1 MITRKLNIREIIEK
15 KRSFFLLGPRGT
27 GKTKLVNASLPDN
40 SHTMLIDLLK
50 VSEYRR
56 YLQNP
61 TQLRHEVTTWLDR
74 QSQETLHV
82 FIDEVQKVPEL
93 LDEVHALIET
103 FKPRLSFILT
113 GSSARKLKRSGAN
126 LLAGRAW
133 MRHLHPLS
141 FEEVNL
147 DLMRALQFGS
157 LPVAYL
163 EDNPEEFL
171 KSYLDVY
178 LKEEI
183 FQESLVRRIEN
194 FSRFIDIAG
203 QLNGEPINFSK
214 LGRQCGVSVK
224 TAQEYFQILED
235 TLVVSRVPGWSS
247 SVKKQLMH
255 APKFYFFD
263 CGILNTIN
271 GELRSELKSSTYRY
285 GRLFENLVIQEIL
298 RANDYRGTPFKP
310 YYWRTHQ
317 GAEIDL
323 LLAQNVRT
331 PLWAIEIKSQEAP
344 QSDELGAFAS
354 IKNEYPGI
362 QCVCLCQTPRPYT
375 KDGITF
381 LPWNEGILKLFG
393 E

>member
-15 KRSFFLLGPRGT
+15 NRSFFLLGPRGT
-27 GKTKLVNASLPDN
+27 GKTNLVNASLSN
-40 SHTMLIDLLK
+40 NFNVMTVDLLK
-50 VSEYRR
+50 ISEYRR

-61 TQLRHEVTTWLDR
+61 TQLRDEVTTWFDR
-74 QSQETLHV
+74 HSQETLHV
-82 FIDEVQKVPEL
+82 FIDEVQKIPEL

-113 GSSARKLKRSGAN
+113 GSSTRKLKRSGAN

-141 FEEVNL
+141 SEEVNL
-147 DLMRALQFGS
+147 DLMHSLQFGT

-163 EDNPEEFL
+163 EDDPEEFL

-203 QLNGEPINFSK
+203 QLNGEPINFTK
-214 LGRQCGVSVK
+214 LARQCSVSVK

-247 SVKKQLMH
+247 SVKKQLMQ

-263 CGILNTIN
+263 CGVLNTIN
-271 GELRSELKSSTYRY
+271 GELRSELKTSTYRY

-298 RANDYRGTPFKP
+298 RANDYRGTPYKP

-317 GAEIDL
+317 GSEIDL
-323 LLAQNVRT
+323 LLAKNTRKPQ
-331 PLWAIEIKSQEAP
+331 WAIEIKSQETP
-344 QSDELGAFAS
+344 QLDELRAFAS
-354 IKNEYPGI
+354 IKNEFPEI
-362 QCVCLCQTPRPYT
+362 QCVCLCQTPRPYV
-375 KDGITF
+375 KDEVTF
-381 LPWNEGILKLFG
+381 LPWKEGVLRLID